1 MLKIKNSNLSYLI
14 KWKYLLIILLYFIF
28 RIKTVKFV
36 KLKNGN
42 KISDYEKDINFSNMK
57 TDIKAI
63 ALYLPQ
69 FHSIEVNDKIW
80 GKGFTEWTNV
90 KKCLPSYKGHHQ
102 PRIPGDI
109 YGYLGYYDLTNMNSI
124 KTQVNLAKR
133 HGIYGFAIY
142 YYWFSGKQLLEKPLN
157 LFLKSKINF
166 HFLLIWA
173 NENWTKKWNGL
184 NKEVF
189 VRQKYKKND
198 PINFIKDIKK
208 YVMDKRYIRIDNKPI
223 LGLYEPKKVPNLRKT
238 IRIWRQKSRQYGIG
252 EIFIL
257 ISINS
262 YKIQDFQKLRLFD
275 AAYEFPPRNSFRNH
289 RIRNK
294 RTFIYSELLYKSRD
308 LKVSDANPQKLLF
321 FRGSMLEW
329 DNCPRIKSCAIFDH
343 FSPEQFYMYN
353 KIIVEWTKKH
363 YNHNLRFIFINAW
376 NEWGEGSYLEPDDL
390 YGYASIN
397 ALSKAIFN
405 ISYVQI
411 NNLKNLIGKSLI
423 AVFAHVN
430 NEKLM
435 TDIVDKTNNIPF
447 NYDLF
452 ISLNNNL
459 NINKTKQYIKIN
471 TKANNLDFEIS
482 FNSKKNLNIFSFDLP
497 NQIKKYKYLC
507 NINTNINT
515 NINYYEEL
523 NNYILNNLLGNSLI
537 ISEILTDFENNA
549 KLGII
554 FPERY
559 YKSLYQF
566 GESNN
571 YKNLKYINMILKR
584 INSEINVVSD
594 IIDYPE
600 ENMFWARAKI
610 IYPLFNIDS
619 KILSDINFQL
629 MLDNNLEKM
638 WIYIIKFNGYFYRKI
653 FKHL

>member
-1 MLKIKNSNLSYLI
+1 M
-14 KWKYLLIILLYFIF
+14 
-28 RIKTVKFV
+28 
-36 KLKNGN
+36 
-42 KISDYEKDINFSNMK
+42 
-57 TDIKAI
+57 
-63 ALYLPQ
+63 
-69 FHSIEVNDKIW
+69 
-80 GKGFTEWTNV
+80 
-90 KKCLPSYKGHHQ
+90 
-102 PRIPGDI
+102 
-109 YGYLGYYDLTNMNSI
+109 
-124 KTQVNLAKR
+124 
-133 HGIYGFAIY
+133 
-142 YYWFSGKQLLEKPLN
+142 
-157 LFLKSKINF
+157 
-166 HFLLIWA
+166 
-173 NENWTKKWNGL
+173 
-184 NKEVF
+184 
-189 VRQKYKKND
+189 
-198 PINFIKDIKK
+198 
-208 YVMDKRYIRIDNKPI
+208 
-223 LGLYEPKKVPNLRKT
+223 
-238 IRIWRQKSRQYGIG
+238 
-252 EIFIL
+252 
-257 ISINS
+257 
-262 YKIQDFQKLRLFD
+262 
-275 AAYEFPPRNSFRNH
+275 
-289 RIRNK
+289 
-294 RTFIYSELLYKSRD
+294 
-308 LKVSDANPQKLLF
+308 
-321 FRGSMLEW
+321 
-329 DNCPRIKSCAIFDH
+329 
-343 FSPEQFYMYN
+343 
-353 KIIVEWTKKH
+353 
-363 YNHNLRFIFINAW
+363 
-376 NEWGEGSYLEPDDL
+376 EWGEGSYLEPDDL

-423 AVFAHVN
+423 AVFAYIN

-523 NNYILNNLLGNSLI
+523 NNYIFNNLLGNSLI

-559 YKSLYQF
+559 YKSLYKF

>member
-1 MLKIKNSNLSYLI
+1 
-14 KWKYLLIILLYFIF
+14 
-28 RIKTVKFV
+28 
-36 KLKNGN
+36 
-42 KISDYEKDINFSNMK
+42 
-57 TDIKAI
+57 
-63 ALYLPQ
+63 
-69 FHSIEVNDKIW
+69 
-80 GKGFTEWTNV
+80 
-90 KKCLPSYKGHHQ
+90 
-102 PRIPGDI
+102 
-109 YGYLGYYDLTNMNSI
+109 
-124 KTQVNLAKR
+124 
-133 HGIYGFAIY
+133 
-142 YYWFSGKQLLEKPLN
+142 
-157 LFLKSKINF
+157 
-166 HFLLIWA
+166 
-173 NENWTKKWNGL
+173 
-184 NKEVF
+184 
-189 VRQKYKKND
+189 
-198 PINFIKDIKK
+198 
-208 YVMDKRYIRIDNKPI
+208 MDKRYIRIDNKPI

-275 AAYEFPPRNSFRNH
+275 AAYEFPPRNSLRNH

-294 RTFIYSELLYKSRD
+294 RTFIYSELLYKSRN

-329 DNCPRIKSCAIFDH
+329 DNCPRIKSCYIWAH

-423 AVFAHVN
+423 AVFAHIN